1 MTTDPQEN
9 LAGAI
14 GRAEKTV
21 RNGEQ
26 GKFWEMSDA
35 RVTYAADLSPA
46 STFKYAQGDPL
57 EMISFGDCM
66 DGKK

>member
-1 MTTDPQEN
+1 M
-9 LAGAI
+9 
-14 GRAEKTV
+14 